1 MHADNRAYGTASS
14 AKIPF
19 TKDKKVKQTW
29 KVYFKFFKDLA
40 KVEALVYEYRQNRDL
55 KTFFL
60 WNVLWCFFMIH

>member
-29 KVYFKFFKDLA
+29 KVYSKMFKDLGKA
-40 KVEALVYEYRQNRDL
+40 ETFVYE
-55 KTFFL
+55 
-60 WNVLWCFFMIH
+60 IHN